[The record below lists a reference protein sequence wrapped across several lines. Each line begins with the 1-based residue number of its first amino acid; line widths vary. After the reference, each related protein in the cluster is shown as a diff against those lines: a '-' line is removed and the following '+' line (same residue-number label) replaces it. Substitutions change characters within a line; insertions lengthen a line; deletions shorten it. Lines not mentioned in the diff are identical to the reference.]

1 MVFGHEIRRLKAD
14 HAELHAL
21 SSLLLASCDARQ
33 PAQDSQIV
41 AIVQQ
46 YCILLTRHLKCEDWI
61 LYPCIEDYMG
71 LSVRRL
77 AEDILADYGDL
88 STRLAAYEQR
98 WSGAE
103 LTQDWAHF
111 CCDTIALLH
120 HAAARTA

>member
-1 MVFGHEIRRLKAD
+1 
-14 HAELHAL
+14 
-21 SSLLLASCDARQ
+21 
-33 PAQDSQIV
+33 
-41 AIVQQ
+41 
-46 YCILLTRHLKCEDWI
+46 
-61 LYPCIEDYMG
+61 MG

-88 STRLAAYEQR
+88 STRLAVYEQR

-120 HAAARTA
+120 HAAARAAQEEKHLFPAAAADYAGHRNGA